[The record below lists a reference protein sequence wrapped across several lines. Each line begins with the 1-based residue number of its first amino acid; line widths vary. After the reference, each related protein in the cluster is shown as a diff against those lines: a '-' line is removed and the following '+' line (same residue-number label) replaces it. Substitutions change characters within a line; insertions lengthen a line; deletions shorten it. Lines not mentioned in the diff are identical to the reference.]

1 MATPAEIAALNKALN
16 SPSYNRYSGTQ
27 YPATPTQQPDP
38 KTPSQTKS
46 TPIPADN
53 GLLRQPPKTS
63 PQDLENAF
71 NAPSASRGAAKYPNP
86 APKQST
92 PTPARY
98 GEKIGNGINNLGK
111 AAAIA
116 QAAATI
122 GGDLANFAKTKSPEA
137 AAEAA
142 VDALSLGLLAAPNP
156 YAKAGG
162 LFLSLLGKPLMGL
175 FFGSKN
181 NIASSS
187 AAPFSGGQSAGVQY
201 RVGFVVFYSDA
212 PPRYHPPEG
221 ALGSETPPTEQQ
233 IREQGALV
241 TGPIA
246 GSVTLRGTGQ
256 ILDLYIDGVRWTQ
269 IYNFGAN
276 PVAQIYRVFR
286 NDGQPEGNPEYKPIV
301 NNDGSAPNPSFD
313 PNAIGDAIGR
323 LEDLKNSVNGISQQN
338 GDILDA
344 LKGLLNK
351 NANPSLAPQPVAPN
365 FTPQPAIAPPNTQIK
380 SSPSPSSGSAP
391 SPNFTPQTPKT
402 GSPDDVVSKLKEQI
416 KQAEQAAQD
425 AAKVVE
431 QTTKDRFK
439 QTDCQFSCENL
450 AKCFVDLTVDIF
462 DGCNETN
469 GTAKTKQITIQV
481 LPKDKE
487 KTKASFKELLEI
499 RSRECSLNDKVLT
512 VPEYWQV
519 RVGQRPQAV
528 VLYREFVNGK
538 FTDTYY
544 QHSIPHYNG
553 AKGVK
558 PNLSQFNKGE
568 HSAIYVCKDNSKVQV
583 YASTEAEAKR
593 IVNEFEKLINPR
605 LRGDIVHTGTRKG
618 IKKTTIKPIRL
629 DFFSTGQTK
638 LSPDWSIAL

>member
-1 MATPAEIAALNKALN
+1 MTIETKPANLTPEQIRALNRQVN
-16 SPSYNRYSGTQ
+16 GGSVPYN
-27 YPATPTQQPDP
+27 PP
-38 KTPSQTKS
+38 
-46 TPIPADN
+46 PIPSDN
-53 GLLRQPPKTS
+53 GMFRQAPSVP
-63 PQDLENAF
+63 NAP
-71 NAPSASRGAAKYPNP
+71 PSASEAQKLIDKYREKSKPP
-86 APKQST
+86 ETPSTAPKQST
-92 PTPARY
+92 PTPERY

-162 LFLSLLGKPLMGL
+162 LFLSLFGKPLMGL

-181 NIASSS
+181 NVTVSGNQN
-187 AAPFSGGQSAGVQY
+187 PFNGGRTAGVEY
-201 RVGFVVFYSDA
+201 VVTFMATFDDA
-212 PPRYHPPEG
+212 PPRYG
-221 ALGSETPPTEQQ
+221 FAADFGVETPLSDEQSRSVG
-233 IREQGALV
+233 IRL
-241 TGPIA
+241 TGPIDNSFVFVVNGIQVDIYYQGMYKYYFFAA
-246 GSVTLRGTGQ
+246 GKNPKTSV
-256 ILDLYIDGVRWTQ
+256 
-269 IYNFGAN
+269 
-276 PVAQIYRVFR
+276 YRVVR
-286 NDGQPEGNPEYKPIV
+286 ADGQPDAQTYQPLV

-351 NANPSLAPQPVAPN
+351 NANPNLAPQPVAPN
-365 FTPQPAIAPPNTQIK
+365 FTPQPAIAPPNTQTK
-380 SSPSPSSGSAP
+380 ADPKPSSGSAP

-402 GSPDDVVSKLKEQI
+402 GSPDDVVGKLKEQI

-462 DGCNETN
+462 DGCNPTN

-583 YASTEAEAKR
+583 YASTQAEAKR
-593 IVNEFEKLINPR
+593 IVNEFETLINPR